1 MAFIEIDR
9 PSMPMVVE
17 SLFPLFPREIKPR
30 KLDTEPVRS
39 LLQGDFLLG
48 HDQAE

>member
-17 SLFPLFPREIKPR
+17 INIYTMKVSYNVSFIRMEVVSFVSEGNK
-30 KLDTEPVRS
+30 
-39 LLQGDFLLG
+39 
-48 HDQAE
+48 A

>member
-17 SLFPLFPREIKPR
+17 NVFF
-30 KLDTEPVRS
+30 T
-39 LLQGDFLLG
+39 LG
-48 HDQAE
+48 LIYTMKVSYNVSFIRMEVVSFVSEGNKA